1 MGSIT
6 PPPAWR
12 RLLPWVLIV
21 AAALILPAVL
31 PPFRLNLLGRFLSLG
46 IVALGIDLIWG
57 FTGLLSLGQGIFFAI
72 GGYAIGM
79 YLQLNSLEPGQLPEF
94 FGLYGVE
101 ELPSFWQ
108 PFTSPVFTFF
118 AIWVIPALVAGV
130 LGFLVFRNR
139 IKGVYFSILTQAALL
154 VFFNFFNGQ
163 QKLINGTNGLKTDTA
178 RFFGQL
184 MGSDAVQRQ
193 LFWLTVLLAVG
204 AWLLTRWL
212 TSGRFG
218 DALIAIRDDEPRLRF
233 TGYNPTAYK
242 TVVFAVAGALAGVS
256 GALYTVQSGIVSPQ
270 YMAVPFSIEM
280 VIWVAVGGRGTLIGA
295 VLGAVLINYARS
307 LVSEA
312 LPETWL
318 FIQGGLFLLVVT
330 ALPDGLVGW
339 WRTGGPGRIQAMV
352 GWPPMAPTY
361 PSLDFDPAMKAEE
374 AELSPPPVGGA
385 EP

>member
-1 MGSIT
+1 MADLVSSRNL
-6 PPPAWR
+6 R
-12 RLLPWVLIV
+12 RSLPWLLIV
-21 AAALILPAVL
+21 IAALVLPAVL

-57 FTGLLSLGQGIFFAI
+57 FTGLLSLGQGIFFAL
-72 GGYAIGM
+72 GGYALGM
-79 YLQLNSLEPGQLPEF
+79 HLQLSSLAPGELPEF
-94 FGLYGVE
+94 FGLYGVKV
-101 ELPSFWQ
+101 LPAFWQ
-108 PFTSPVFTFF
+108 PFTSPLFTLLC
-118 AIWVIPALVAGV
+118 IWVLPALVAGV
-130 LGFLVFRNR
+130 LGYLVFRNR

-178 RFFGQL
+178 RLFGEL
-184 MGSDAVQRQ
+184 VGSDAMQRN
-193 LFWLTVLLAVG
+193 LFWLTVLLVVG
-204 AWLLTRWL
+204 AYLLSRWL
-212 TSGRFG
+212 TRGRFG

-233 TGYNPTAYK
+233 TGYNTTVYK
-242 TVVFAVAGALAGVS
+242 TLVFAMAGAMAGVS

-295 VLGAVLINYARS
+295 VLGAVLINYAKS

-339 WRTGGPGRIQAMV
+339 WRGGGPGRIGAM
-352 GWPPMAPTY
+352 
-361 PSLDFDPAMKAEE
+361 F
-374 AELSPPPVGGA
+374 SPPPAVATYPDLELDPAVQAERAKLEGGA
-385 EP
+385 Q